1 MIFFVKWH
9 KIHKNLEAKQ
19 EGVVYRN
26 HRETDLPVFVYEF
39 PSKSNPFCTLNTSV
53 PIKGTRETEPF
64 LEDMRF
70 FIQVSCLLAFATV
83 ASCNDLVK
91 EKLVGNWK
99 EDQYKRTGLNDF
111 LYEMG
116 KRF

>member
-1 MIFFVKWH
+1 M
-9 KIHKNLEAKQ
+9 
-19 EGVVYRN
+19 YRN

-39 PSKSNPFCTLNTSV
+39 PSKSNPFCTVNTSV
-53 PIKGTRETEPF
+53 SIKGTRETEPF

-70 FIQVSCLLAFATV
+70 FIQVSCLLAFAKV